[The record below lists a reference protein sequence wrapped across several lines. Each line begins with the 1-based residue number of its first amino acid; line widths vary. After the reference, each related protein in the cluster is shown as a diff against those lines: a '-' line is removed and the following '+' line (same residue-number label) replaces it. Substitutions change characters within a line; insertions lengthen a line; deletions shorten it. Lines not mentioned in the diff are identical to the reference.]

1 MKASTSLFPLLLS
14 GMALGAYAAPSTE
27 LRDGAQADPA
37 LNHLPTLKVSSK
49 KQQQTHTAL
58 HTPTALKDT
67 PQAVNVISD
76 QVMKSQNA
84 TTLKDALKNVA
95 GLTFSAGE
103 GGAIGD
109 SINLRGF
116 SARTDVFV
124 DGLRDRA
131 QVSRDTA
138 FIQNIEVLKGS
149 SAMAFGRGGVGGVV
163 NQSIKHA
170 QVDSHR
176 EVGVSIG
183 TEQYG
188 RVAADINEQLADDV
202 YGRVVAY
209 GQQSDSTRDVVEH
222 QKAGLLLSGLAKLS
236 DQTKVTA
243 TVMLQKSDETPDYGV
258 PFINGA
264 PAKVSKANF
273 YGLSSDKYEQETEQL
288 ILRVEHKINKELFFN
303 NQLSYGH
310 ADINASPSPV
320 AIAASQAGK
329 PYADVVVTRQRR
341 ERTIDD
347 ENLFNQSE
355 LVWKVRDAMGWKH
368 MVLAGVELGRETSD
382 LVRYNWSGL
391 PNVDLVHPNPNDSL
405 AGATRTYAS
414 TASTTADSQSIY
426 LQDQIKLNEQ
436 WQVLAGLRW
445 DRFDATYTLNSAT
458 AGITELAQTDH
469 MLSYRSGVV
478 FTPQANASY
487 YLSYGTAFN
496 PSADTLTVSTAN
508 ANLDPEESRT
518 IELGAKWLLM
528 KDRLS
533 INSAI
538 FDTTKTNMRTA
549 DRLDATVNSLDG
561 EARVRGAELEVT
573 GKISPTWQVLASY
586 AYLDTKIVKSNNSSN
601 GIYEQG
607 HEISNTPKNSASL
620 WSMVDLSR
628 DWQVGGGVFYMGER
642 YANNYGTLTVP
653 SYTRLDA
660 TVTYRQPAYDLRLN
674 LKNLSDETIYEEI
687 SGGRAVPAE
696 GRTAQLSLSYRF

>member
-14 GMALGAYAAPSTE
+14 GVALGAYAAPDTSVVANVE
-27 LRDGAQADPA
+27 ADTSV
-37 LNHLPTLKVSSK
+37 NHLPTLKVSSK
-49 KQQQTHTAL
+49 KQPDTHTAL

-138 FIQNIEVLKGS
+138 FIQNVEVLKGS

-188 RVAADINEQLADDV
+188 RVTADINEQLADDI

-243 TVMLQKSDETPDYGV
+243 TVMLQNSDETPDYGV
-258 PFINGA
+258 PYLDGA
-264 PAKVSKANF
+264 PVKVDKANF
-273 YGLSSDKYEQETEQL
+273 YGLSSDKYKQETEQL
-288 ILRVEHKINKELFFN
+288 ILRAEHKINKELTLN

-310 ADINASPSPV
+310 ADVHAVPSPMR
-320 AIAASQAGK
+320 IAASEAGK
-329 PYADVVVTRQRR
+329 PYADVMVTRQRR
-341 ERTIDD
+341 ERTIED

-355 LVWKVRDAMGWKH
+355 LIWKVRDAMGWKH
-368 MVLAGVELGRETSD
+368 MVLTGVELGRETSD

-391 PNVDLVHPNPNDSL
+391 PDADLLHPNANDSL
-405 AGATRTYAS
+405 AGATREYAS
-414 TASTTADSQSIY
+414 TSSTTADSQSVY

-445 DRFDATYTLNSAT
+445 DRFDATYTVDSAT
-458 AGITELAQTDH
+458 AARSELAQTDS
-469 MLSYRSGVV
+469 MLSYRTGVV
-478 FTPQANASY
+478 FQPQANASY

-496 PSADTLTVSTAN
+496 PSADTLTIRASD
-508 ANLDPEESRT
+508 ANLDPEESHT

-528 KDRLS
+528 QDRLG

-538 FDTTKTNMRTA
+538 FETSKTNMRTT
-549 DRLDATVNSLDG
+549 DPLDATVNSLDG

-573 GKISPTWQVLASY
+573 GKITPAWQVLASY
-586 AYLDTKIVKSNNSSN
+586 AYLDAEIVKSNNSSN

-620 WSMVDLSR
+620 WSMYDVTA

-642 YANNYGTLTVP
+642 AANNYGTLTVP

-660 TVTYRQPAYDLRLN
+660 TVAYHQSVYDLRLN
-674 LKNLSDETIYEEI
+674 LKNLSDETIYEEV

-696 GRTAQLSLSYRF
+696 GRTAQLSLTYRF

>member
-1 MKASTSLFPLLLS
+1 MNANTSLFPLLLS
-14 GMALGAYAAPSTE
+14 GIALGANAAPH
-27 LRDGAQADPA
+27 ADVMVDSSA
-37 LNHLPTLKVSSK
+37 NALPTLKVSAEK
-49 KQQQTHTAL
+49 EQETRTAL

-138 FIQNIEVLKGS
+138 FVQNVEVLKGS
-149 SAMAFGRGGVGGVV
+149 SAMAFGRGGVGGVI

-170 QVDSHR
+170 QADSHR
-176 EVGVSIG
+176 EVGASIG
-183 TEQYG
+183 TESYG
-188 RVAADINEQLADDV
+188 RVTADINEQLADDI

-209 GQQSDSTRDVVEH
+209 GQKSDSTRNVVEH
-222 QKAGLLLSGLAKLS
+222 EKSGVLLSGLAKLS

-243 TVMLQKSDETPDYGV
+243 TLMLQKSDDVPDYGV
-258 PFINGA
+258 PFINGE
-264 PAKVSKANF
+264 PAKVSKDNF
-273 YGLSSDKYEQETEQL
+273 YGFSSDKYEQETEQL
-288 ILRVEHKINKELFFN
+288 ILRAEHKINKALTFN

-310 ADINASPSPV
+310 ADVTALPSPV
-320 AIAASQAGK
+320 RIAASEAGK
-329 PYADVVVTRQRR
+329 PYADVVVARQRR
-341 ERTIDD
+341 ERTIAD

-355 LVWKVRDAMGWKH
+355 LVWKIRDAMGWKH
-368 MVLAGVELGRETSD
+368 MVLAGLELGRETSE
-382 LVRYNWSGL
+382 LTRYNWSGL
-391 PNVDLVHPNPNDSL
+391 PNADLTNPNPNDSL
-405 AGATRTYAS
+405 AGATREYAS
-414 TASTTADSQSIY
+414 TASTTADSQSLY

-445 DRFDATYTLNSAT
+445 DRFDATYTVNSAT
-458 AGITELAQTDH
+458 AGVSELSQADT
-469 MLSYRSGVV
+469 MLSYRTGVV
-478 FTPQANASY
+478 FQPQANASY

-518 IELGAKWLLM
+518 IELGAKWLFM
-528 KDRLS
+528 NDRLG
-533 INSAI
+533 INTAI

-549 DRLDATVNSLDG
+549 DPLDASVNALDG
-561 EARVRGAELEVT
+561 EARVRGAELEVNGQIT
-573 GKISPTWQVLASY
+573 PQWKMLASY
-586 AYLDTKIVKSNNSSN
+586 AYLDSEIVKSNDSSS

-607 HEISNTPKNSASL
+607 HEISNTPKSSASL
-620 WSMVDLSR
+620 WSMYDLTA
-628 DWQVGGGVFYMGER
+628 DWQVGGGLFYMGER

-660 TVTYRQPAYDLRLN
+660 TVAYRQPAYDLRLN
-674 LKNLSDETIYEEI
+674 LKNLSDETIYEEV

-696 GRTAQLSLSYRF
+696 GRTAQLSLTYRF